1 MTGGLV
7 YIVMYYL
14 PEEIFLS
21 EFKYFVQLL
30 NLARVGVGGV

>member
-21 EFKYFVQLL
+21 EFKYFAQLL
-30 NLARVGVGGV
+30 NLACVEVGGV